1 MDNKEINELINAKK
15 ILLSIKINFIEQN
28 IKFNLFNIVSY
39 FFKDIYGH
47 FQKII
52 IIENDK

>member
-47 FQKII
+47 F
-52 IIENDK
+52 